1 MLNGSILLHIKQP
14 IYRHHKKTKLILINF
29 HRTNECG
36 NFFLLIVNHNLPQYT
51 RYCKKRS
58 NQMELPNEYG
68 SRTDRQI
75 ILYNKSIAYHFLSKQ
90 TPYVLYNDLGNFL
103 FFDLFL

>member
-14 IYRHHKKTKLILINF
+14 IYRHHKKVKLILINF

-36 NFFLLIVNHNLPQYT
+36 KFFIDCQSQFTTIHSLLQ
-51 RYCKKRS
+51 KRS

-68 SRTDRQI
+68 SSTDRQI
-75 ILYNKSIAYHFLSKQ
+75 ILYNKSIAYRFLFKH

>member
-1 MLNGSILLHIKQP
+1 MNVA
-14 IYRHHKKTKLILINF
+14 
-29 HRTNECG
+29 
-36 NFFLLIVNHNLPQYT
+36 NFFIDCESQFTTIHSLLQ
-51 RYCKKRS
+51 KQS

-75 ILYNKSIAYHFLSKQ
+75 ILYNKSIAYRFLFKH

>member
-1 MLNGSILLHIKQP
+1 MWQIFFIDCQSQFTKIHSLLQ
-14 IYRHHKKTKLILINF
+14 
-29 HRTNECG
+29 
-36 NFFLLIVNHNLPQYT
+36 
-51 RYCKKRS
+51 KRS

-75 ILYNKSIAYHFLSKQ
+75 ILYNKLIAYHFLSKQ
-90 TPYVLYNDLGNFL
+90 TPYVLYNDLGKFL